1 MQISCENLNM
11 SYEGQ
16 TVIDSLSF
24 CVNKGDYL
32 CVVGENG
39 SGKSTLIKGLLN
51 LKKASQGK
59 IYVDKTAKI
68 GYLPQKTPAQK
79 DFPASVW
86 EVVLSGTLNTKKLLP
101 FYSRSQKK
109 KAEDCLE
116 KLNILDL
123 KKACYRNLSG
133 GQQQRVF
140 LARALCAA
148 EDLLLLDEPVNGLDP
163 VAAQEFYELIKNI
176 NKSGTTIIMV
186 THDISHALKYG
197 AHILHLS
204 ENDTFFGTKDEY
216 LNSDLFKNFGGGK
229 KL

>member
-1 MQISCENLNM
+1 MQILCENLNM

-16 TVIDSLSF
+16 TVIDNLSF
-24 CVNKGDYL
+24 SVNKGDYL

-51 LKKASQGK
+51 LKKATHGK
-59 IYVDKTAKI
+59 IYVDNTAKI

-86 EVVLSGTLNTKKLLP
+86 EIVLSGTLNSKSILP
-101 FYSRSQKK
+101 FYRRSQKERAE
-109 KAEDCLE
+109 KAL
-116 KLNILDL
+116 KQLNILDL
-123 KKACYRNLSG
+123 KRKCYRNLSG

-148 EDLLLLDEPVNGLDP
+148 EDLLLLDEPANGLDP
-163 VAAQEFYELIKNI
+163 IATAEFYQLIKEI

-186 THDISHALKYG
+186 THDISHAIKCG
-197 AHILHLS
+197 SHILHLS
-204 ENDTFFGTKDEY
+204 ENDTFFGTTDEY
-216 LNSDLFKNFGGGK
+216 LNSDLFKNFGGG
-229 KL
+229 LNI

>member
-16 TVIDSLSF
+16 TVINSLSF

-123 KKACYRNLSG
+123 KKTCCRNLSG

-148 EDLLLLDEPVNGLDP
+148 QDLLLLDEPVNGLDP

-176 NKSGTTIIMV
+176 NKSGTTVIMV

-197 AHILHLS
+197 THILHLS

>member
-101 FYSRSQKK
+101 FYSHSQKK
-109 KAEDCLE
+109 KAKDCLE

-176 NKSGTTIIMV
+176 NKSGTTVIMV

-197 AHILHLS
+197 THILHLS

-216 LNSDLFKNFGGGK
+216 LNSDLCKNFGGGK